1 LVAIFISRDV
11 DRLHGY
17 EYAVNLGRGLVT
29 RTSSLPPTS
38 KSIPPDSPFSI
49 RRASIN
55 DLSIPESL
63 VISSRDSRALF
74 SGLSPEALRSQL
86 SWLLGSRPP
95 PFEGDSPSHSTN
107 PWFVLEKKQHTNGQ
121 THVVA
126 AVGLR
131 NQPNAKMLSPMIG
144 VHPLLWNAKE
154 DASAVV
160 VAMLQYLVPAVN
172 EILKKDGESA
182 EYDLY

>member
-1 LVAIFISRDV
+1 M
-11 DRLHGY
+11 
-17 EYAVNLGRGLVT
+17 
-29 RTSSLPPTS
+29 
-38 KSIPPDSPFSI
+38 
-49 RRASIN
+49 
-55 DLSIPESL
+55 
-63 VISSRDSRALF
+63 
-74 SGLSPEALRSQL
+74 
-86 SWLLGSRPP
+86 
-95 PFEGDSPSHSTN
+95 
-107 PWFVLEKKQHTNGQ
+107 LEKKQHTNGQ

-126 AVGLR
+126 AVGLQ

-160 VAMLQYLVPAVN
+160 VAILQYLVPAVN